1 MTTANTQ
8 QTQMT
13 DIHETVQP
21 KEMRSMIK
29 RILVGLGGTPFT
41 TTATRWATELGD
53 LHQAQLTGV
62 TVVDSKHLGK
72 IGPVPAGGE
81 AYAQR
86 MREKKQQITQ
96 EGIDQAIAAFKQHC
110 SEQQVVCRRIEY
122 EKADPFAA
130 MISEARYN
138 DLTIFG
144 LRSIFDYGFTSDAD
158 KAIIKLVT
166 QGVRPIL
173 AVAEAYRPIKKA
185 LIAYSGSMESA
196 KAIRHY
202 LHLNPWPGIKL
213 HIVHFNHGPEK
224 EPFLLKDAADFC
236 EAHGFEVQ
244 TEMVDGHARMDLLP
258 YAHDNKADLI
268 VMGNSVH
275 KTLIRSLL
283 GDTVLET
290 IKSADVP
297 LFLSQ

>member
-1 MTTANTQ
+1 
-8 QTQMT
+8 
-13 DIHETVQP
+13 
-21 KEMRSMIK
+21 MIK

-41 TTATRWATELGD
+41 TVATQIATELGD

-62 TVVDSKHLGK
+62 TVVDTDNIRK
-72 IGPVPAGGE
+72 IGPVPAGAE
-81 AYAQR
+81 AFAQR
-86 MREKKQQITQ
+86 MRQKRESITK
-96 EGIDQAIAAFKQHC
+96 EGIEGAIAAFKAYC
-110 SEQQVVCRRIEY
+110 SKQKVVCRRIEY
-122 EKADPFAA
+122 EQGDPFTA
-130 MISEARYN
+130 MVSEARYN

-144 LRSIFDYGFTSDAD
+144 LRSIFDFGFTSDPD

-173 AVAEAYRPIKKA
+173 AVADTHRPIKKA

-196 KAIRHY
+196 KAIRHF

-213 HIVHFNHGPEK
+213 HLVHFKGGAPK
-224 EPFLLKDAADFC
+224 EPFLLKDASEFC
-236 EAHGFEVQ
+236 QAHGFEVE
-244 TEMVDGHARMDLLP
+244 TEMVDGNARSDLMT
-258 YAHDNKADLI
+258 YAHANKADLI

-275 KTLIRSLL
+275 KTLLRSLL

-290 IKSADVP
+290 IKTADLP

>member
-1 MTTANTQ
+1 
-8 QTQMT
+8 
-13 DIHETVQP
+13 
-21 KEMRSMIK
+21 MIK

-41 TTATRWATELGD
+41 TAATRWATELGD

-62 TVVDSKHLGK
+62 TVVDTDNLAK

-86 MREKKQQITQ
+86 MREKKEQITR
-96 EGIDQAIAAFKQHC
+96 EGIEQAIAAFKEHC
-110 SEQQVVCRRIEY
+110 SAQQVVCRRIEY
-122 EKADPFAA
+122 EKKDPFAA

-144 LRSIFDYGFTSDAD
+144 LRSIFDYGFTSDPD

-173 AVAEAYRPIKKA
+173 AVADTYRPIQKA

-196 KAIRHY
+196 KAMRHY

-213 HIVHFNHGPEK
+213 HIVHFNHGHEE
-224 EPFLLKDAADFC
+224 EPFLLKDAGEFC

-244 TEMVDGHARMDLLP
+244 TDQVNGHPRADLLP
-258 YAHDNKADLI
+258 YAHDNQADLI

-275 KTLIRSLL
+275 KTLLRSLL

-290 IKSADVP
+290 IKSADLP